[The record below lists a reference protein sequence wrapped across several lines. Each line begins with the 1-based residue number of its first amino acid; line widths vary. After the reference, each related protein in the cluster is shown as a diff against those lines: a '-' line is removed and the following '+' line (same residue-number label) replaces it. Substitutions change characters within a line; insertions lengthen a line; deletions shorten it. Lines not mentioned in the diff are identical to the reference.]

1 MRLAKAALN
10 KTHGALVFRRR
21 VQILADLLQSEI
33 PTGTHILDVGTGDG
47 SIAASIA
54 SKRPDLT
61 IEGLDVLVRPNAQI
75 AVAAFDGAHIPFDN
89 GSVDVVSFVDVLHH
103 TDDPLILLREAARV
117 ARRYVLIKDH
127 LRDGLFATQTLR
139 FMDWVGNYGHDV
151 VLPYNYLRSADWHRL
166 FREAS
171 LEPKEWNGNLKLYPF
186 PMSMLFGRGL
196 HFITL
201 LSVGAK

>member
-1 MRLAKAALN
+1 MRLAKTALN
-10 KTHGALVFRRR
+10 KMHGALVFRRR
-21 VQILADLLQSEI
+21 VRILADLLQSEI

-47 SIAASIA
+47 SIAASIVL
-54 SKRPDLT
+54 KRPDLI
-61 IEGLDVLVRPNAQI
+61 IEGLDVLVRPNTHI
-75 AVAAFDGAHIPFDN
+75 AVAAFDGAHIPFDDA
-89 GSVDVVSFVDVLHH
+89 SVDLVSFVDVLHH
-103 TDDPLILLREAARV
+103 TDAPLILLREAARV

-127 LRDGLFATQTLR
+127 LRDGLFAAQILR

-171 LEPKEWNGNLKLYPF
+171 LELKDWNANLKLYPF
-186 PMSMLFGRGL
+186 PTSMLFDRRL
-196 HFITL
+196 HFIAL